1 MLLVLIKTSFVT
13 SNPYKCLSDCQF
25 PRSLHYSM
33 QLVLLPTG
41 DNLNFTKKNQNWLI
55 NSLMDPMIS
64 QILLETKVNASTN
77 SDLDKLI
84 RVPTNVS

>member
-1 MLLVLIKTSFVT
+1 M
-13 SNPYKCLSDCQF
+13 
-25 PRSLHYSM
+25 R
-33 QLVLLPTG
+33 LVLLPTG